1 MKIEIP
7 LKLPSL
13 NEIISANRSNK
24 YAGANKKKQIE
35 TAIMW
40 YLKPVKEKIT
50 EPVVIHF
57 TWYEKTKKRDK
68 DNVASSKKLI
78 LDALQK
84 SGILPN
90 DNNNYIAG
98 FTDNFVYGDG
108 DKVVIE
114 IEVKQNKLLTSK

>member
-13 NEIISANRSNK
+13 NEIISANRANK
-24 YAGANKKKQIE
+24 YAGAEKKKQIE

-40 YLKPVKEKIT
+40 YLKLVREKIT
-50 EPVVIHF
+50 EPVTIHF
-57 TWYEKTKKRDK
+57 TWYEKNQKRDK
-68 DNVASSKKLI
+68 DNVASAKKFV

-90 DNNNYIAG
+90 DNNKYIAG
-98 FTDNFVYGDG
+98 FTDSFVYGENY
-108 DKVVIE
+108 KVVVE
-114 IEVKQNKLLTSK
+114 INAAV